1 MVERSRI
8 KYNPV
13 TREIEIEGSEEF
25 IREYFDRVQELL
37 KKEKPTA
44 TEGRKRRAARNVAA
58 GASGRKPR
66 GAKEKVSTKGV
77 KAKVM
82 ELLTKAGVEGISS
95 EELQEKTGLSARQIW
110 SVIYRAEKEG
120 KIVKEKRGVYRL
132 A

>member
-25 IREYFDRVQELL
+25 IREYFDRVQELV
-37 KKEKPTA
+37 KREVPEVKE
-44 TEGRKRRAARNVAA
+44 RKRVRKTSKTAAR
-58 GASGRKPR
+58 GSGRKPR
-66 GAKEKVSTKGV
+66 KEKAAASTKGV

-82 ELLTKAGVEGISS
+82 DLITKAGAEGISS
-95 EELQEKTGLSARQIW
+95 IALQEKTGLSARQIW
-110 SVIYRAEKEG
+110 SVIYRAEKAG